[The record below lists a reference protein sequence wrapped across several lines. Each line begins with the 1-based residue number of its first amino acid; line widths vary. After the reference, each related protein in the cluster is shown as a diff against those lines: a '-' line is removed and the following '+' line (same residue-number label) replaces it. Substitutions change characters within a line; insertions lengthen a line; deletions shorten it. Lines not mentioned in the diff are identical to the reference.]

1 MVTIASNQTLG
12 DSGSYEW
19 KSASI
24 NIAGATATVDITN
37 AGGITTLFNTI
48 KRCRKIRIEAS
59 ATTYIRLN
67 SASNDII
74 TVTATTPFEA
84 DMSVHKIFI
93 STGGSASTVTVK
105 LFA

>member
-12 DSGSYEW
+12 NSELYEW
-19 KSASI
+19 KSAAI
-24 NIAGATATVDITN
+24 TIAGATATVDITA
-37 AGGITTLFNTI
+37 AGGITTLFNKI
-48 KRCRKIRIEAS
+48 KRCRHIRIEAS

-67 SASNDII
+67 AVTNDII

-84 DMSVHKIFI
+84 DISVHKIFI
-93 STGGSASTVTVK
+93 STGGAASTVTVK